1 MTNILDRIADATRR
15 RVAQEE
21 AHISL
26 GELKLLCKAAEYGSS
41 KLGQGKRF
49 TDALAKPGLSLICEA
64 KKASPSKGIIS
75 PDFPYLAIAH
85 EYEAAGAD
93 AISCLTEP
101 EWFLGTDKIFR
112 DIRRSVDAPMLRKDF
127 TVSEYQIY
135 QARLMGA
142 DAVLLICSLLDDEH
156 LQSYL
161 ELTHELGMAALV
173 EAHDEREVE
182 QALQADARIIGV
194 NNRKLADFSVDF
206 ENAGHLRSL
215 VGDDRLFVAE
225 SGVSVEQDI
234 ARIAHMKADAALVGE
249 ALMRSKDRTETLA
262 AFRKAARLDLS
273 RMQETT
279 DPGVRP

>member
-26 GELKLLCKAAEYGSS
+26 GELKLLCKAAECGSS

-49 TDALAKPGLSLICEA
+49 TDALAKPGLSLICEV

-173 EAHDEREVE
+173 EAHDEREAE

-225 SGVSVEQDI
+225 SGVSGEQDI

-273 RMQETT
+273 RTQETT

>member
-1 MTNILDRIADATRR
+1 MTNILDRIADATCR

-26 GELKLLCKAAEYGSS
+26 GELKLLCKAAECGSS

-49 TDALAKPGLSLICEA
+49 TDALAKPGLSLICEV

-182 QALQADARIIGV
+182 QAFQADARIIGV

-225 SGVSVEQDI
+225 SGVSGEQDI
-234 ARIAHMKADAALVGE
+234 ARIAHMKANAALVGE

-273 RMQETT
+273 RTQETT

>member
-26 GELKLLCKAAEYGSS
+26 GELKLLCKAAECGSS

-49 TDALAKPGLSLICEA
+49 TDALAKPGLSLICEV

-225 SGVSVEQDI
+225 SGVSGEQDI

-249 ALMRSKDRTETLA
+249 ALIRSKDKTETLA

-273 RMQETT
+273 RTQETT

>member
-26 GELKLLCKAAEYGSS
+26 GELKLLCKAAECSSS

-49 TDALAKPGLSLICEA
+49 TDALAKPGLSLICEV
-64 KKASPSKGIIS
+64 KKASPSKGVIS

-85 EYEAAGAD
+85 EYEAAGTD

-161 ELTHELGMAALV
+161 ELTHELGMATLV
-173 EAHDEREVE
+173 EAHGEREVE

-225 SGVSVEQDI
+225 SGVSGEQDI

-249 ALMRSKDRTETLA
+249 ALIRSKDKTETLA

-273 RMQETT
+273 RTQETT